1 MTTTVSRPGIGL
13 LALERGPGDLS
24 TWRLQQPVT
33 SSAYRLP
40 IAVNILLN
48 GVEDL
53 DHVDL
58 PMIAHVIDDIDHY
71 LVTGLRFVRATML
84 TDPAWFGLAEDELD
98 PYRKVPAEELPL
110 DNPQLNFYAD
120 GEWMLHFQE
129 GRFAVCDPYGLAVV
143 FAQHRPVRLEDLSDA
158 EEID

>member
-33 SSAYRLP
+33 SSVYRAP

-48 GVEDL
+48 GVDDL
-53 DHVDL
+53 DRIDL
-58 PMIAHVIDDIDHY
+58 PMIAHVLDNIDHY
-71 LVTGLRFVRATML
+71 LLTGLRFAHAKML

-98 PYRKVPAEELPL
+98 PYREFLADELPL
-110 DNPQLNFYAD
+110 DNPQLNFYTD
-120 GEWMLHFQE
+120 SEWLLHFQE

-143 FAQHRPVRLEDLSDA
+143 FAQHLPVRLEDLSDA

>member
-13 LALERGPGDLS
+13 LTLERGPGDLS
-24 TWRLQQPVT
+24 IWSLQQPVT

-48 GVEDL
+48 GVDDL

-58 PMIAHVIDDIDHY
+58 PMIAHVLDDVDHY
-71 LVTGLRFVRATML
+71 LMAGLRFVHATML

-98 PYRKVPAEELPL
+98 PYREVLAEELPL
-110 DNPQLNFYAD
+110 DNPQLNFYTD
-120 GEWMLHFQE
+120 SEWVLHFQE
-129 GRFAVCDPYGLAVV
+129 GRFAVCDPYGLAVI
-143 FAQHRPVRLEDLSDA
+143 FAQHRPIRLEDLSDA